1 MYNTGLLTMSHC
13 GTLALQN
20 MVILLSWNFVPFD
33 PHPPFLSPQPP
44 AATMLLSTSTNL
56 TVLDSACKWDRAA
69 FHRELA
75 FWTPS
80 WRKYASAPSWWYLFH
95 NLLIT
100 ILSSTRKGKLTEDS
114 PEKTQN
120 YLSQQKTVFHRIC
133 NGRRKN
139 VTRSPSQWS
148 ICLPFI
154 LWWCCAVNT
163 AAWFISSC
171 SGWKPGSRGRG
182 LFQGREEFL
191 SVLGLICQPWF
202 LVGCLHFEEASWVFA
217 LCVSPPE
224 RNTHTHIHIRVS
236 TYTCLCIFICI
247 LINKVIHDYRNKF

>member
-20 MVILLSWNFVPFD
+20 VVILLNWNFVPFA
-33 PHPPFLSPQPP
+33 PHPPFLSPQPL
-44 AATMLLSTSTNL
+44 AATTLLSTSTNL
-56 TVLDSACKWDRAA
+56 TILDSACKWDRAA

-80 WRKYASAPSWWYLFH
+80 WRKDASALSWLYLFH

-100 ILSSTRKGKLTEDS
+100 ILPSTRKGKLTKDS
-114 PEKTQN
+114 PEKAKN

-133 NGRRKN
+133 NGCRKN
-139 VTRSPSQWS
+139 VTRSQSQWS
-148 ICLPFI
+148 IYLPFI
-154 LWWCCAVNT
+154 LWWCCNVNT

-182 LFQGREEFL
+182 LFQGKEELL

-217 LCVSPPE
+217 LCVSSLE
-224 RNTHTHIHIRVS
+224 RNTHTHIYIYACPHIHV
-236 TYTCLCIFICI
+236 YVYLYVF
-247 LINKVIHDYRNKF
+247 